1 MYKIKVVVHFK
12 LYSCGKIWYNI
23 YIVKECDVM
32 NLEQLYTYVSN
43 ELSNNKDINIQY
55 PIKGTLYDIRIIHSL
70 KNENINIPF
79 LIAVPKDNIA
89 NNQIA
94 LESNNLE
101 TNDLNSITKQVC
113 ETGKRLA
120 DLTSNSPCPIVIPF
134 IPSYKNGPYF
144 QQLSRECFELDEEDK
159 DYRIDE
165 QIVRMINYT
174 KSVLKSDYNI
184 QADEK
189 IFLNG
194 YSASGV
200 FAQRFALL
208 HPELIDTACIGG
220 ASGSIP
226 IPSEKIG
233 YPIGISDYEQLF
245 EKPFDKENYS
255 KINFRYY
262 VGELETINTTQER
275 FDDDGNP
282 APMHDMSYFDRSIP
296 YQIGLQQ
303 RNALGKEMFKRAK
316 KTVEYLKKS
325 GIKISHTIIPG
336 RSHNN
341 RSGHGVNEL
350 GDKFIKDTYTQTLK
364 THLMDDEIR

>member
-1 MYKIKVVVHFK
+1 
-12 LYSCGKIWYNI
+12 
-23 YIVKECDVM
+23 M

-89 NNQIA
+89 NNLIA

-101 TNDLNSITKQVC
+101 TNNLNSITKQAC

-134 IPSYKNGPYF
+134 IPSYKSGPYF
-144 QQLSRECFELDEEDK
+144 QQLSRECFELDEGDK

-194 YSASGV
+194 YSSSGV
-200 FAQRFALL
+200 FAQRFALI

-226 IPSEKIG
+226 IPSKKIG
-233 YPIGISDYEQLF
+233 YPIGIADYEKLF
-245 EKPFDKENYS
+245 GKPFNSEEYKRIVF
-255 KINFRYY
+255 KYY
-262 VGELETINTTQER
+262 VGELETINKTNER
-275 FDDDGNP
+275 FDDDGKP

-296 YQIGLQQ
+296 PSVGLQQ
-303 RNALGKEMFKRAK
+303 RSALGIEMFQRAQ
-316 KTVEYLKKS
+316 KTIEYLQKL
-325 GIKISHTIIPG
+325 GIKIDHTIIPG
-336 RSHNN
+336 RTHNN

-350 GDKFIKDTYTQTLK
+350 GEKFINDTYTQNLK